1 MRFQKRY
8 STKNSVSVLCL
19 TNLFMALL
27 LIVLMKIS
35 IYVILAVLTF
45 LPLISCVYHELD
57 SPSSSSITDARIFA
71 EINEAGFEYYQGG
84 TTLQPASASPHGN
97 FKLRF
102 NQEALSSLDGSGELP
117 QGGTFPEGSVI
128 VKEVYVNNVLNIY
141 AIMKKAPLDAN
152 AANGWVW
159 SEIGP
164 NGKVQY
170 SIKGKGNGCVSCHDD
185 LPNRDF
191 VRTLDLH

>member
-1 MRFQKRY
+1 
-8 STKNSVSVLCL
+8 
-19 TNLFMALL
+19 
-27 LIVLMKIS
+27 MKIS
-35 IYVILAVLTF
+35 IYLILVALTF

-57 SPSSSSITDARIFA
+57 DPSLSLITNASIFE

-84 TTLQPASASPHGN
+84 TILSPASASPHGN

-102 NQEALSSLDGSGELP
+102 NQEALSSLDETGELP
-117 QGGTFPEGSVI
+117 EGGTFIEGSVI

-141 AIMKKAPLDAN
+141 AILKKAPSDVN
-152 AANGWVW
+152 AANGWLW

-164 NGKVQY
+164 DGAVQY
-170 SIKGKGNGCVSCHDD
+170 NIAGKGNACTSCHDD

-191 VRTLDLH
+191 VRTFDLH